1 MENFNLSNLTNSM
14 INQLNRSLAVT
25 KKSNTHLQTGKRV
38 MTPSDDLGDFSVI
51 SKVKAKVKQNAANL
65 QNLQNALSFSQ
76 VQDGALKVVSK
87 MIDRSSELKIGFES
101 ITSNASDK
109 SLYDEE
115 FKELQLEIKSIR
127 KSKFNGISL
136 FSSANGSVLFEKSQ
150 NKNNVFLGRAGRSQD
165 IAISRAGLLGSLK
178 IDKSIKSESGLI
190 NADGGADEFRLPIN
204 LASNSGELTWWQ
216 WPYGASDYFRA
227 YHGSNS
233 IHEATYGEVGNL
245 VNLNDGRVL
254 SPSPGSNHGGSA
266 NFPNT
271 PWIQDP
277 NRYNQN
283 KDIIPF
289 GRDGNK
295 SSTIELVVNESGQ
308 TASGTGWHMEYQ
320 IDYDPYT
327 LDMLDDKTVWSLAD
341 FDIVDLVQYGE
352 NLVAARAENGAS
364 QQRILGEIFELEQ
377 SSLSNESY
385 IEKEEGLDIARTIG
399 QLSLEKN
406 KISMNANLLRS
417 AQDMENKLYTEYL

>member
-1 MENFNLSNLTNSM
+1 MDNFNLSNLTNSM
-14 INQLNRSLAVT
+14 INQLNSSLAIA

-101 ITSNASDK
+101 AISNASDK

-136 FSSANGSVLFEKSQ
+136 FSSASGSVLFEKSQ

-165 IAISRAGLLGSLK
+165 IAISRAGLLGSLQ
-178 IDKSIKSESGLI
+178 IDKVFPPEIAS
-190 NADGGADEFRLPIN
+190 NAAGGGPDETRVVIN
-204 LASNSGELTWWQ
+204 LKGPSGTITWDQ
-216 WPYGASDYFRA
+216 NPYSVTDHFKAI
-227 YHGSNS
+227 HGSDVL
-233 IHEATYGEVGNL
+233 HEAVYGTGPNIELYDSPAKSGKRTLLRTGPSQSGSRTDIFKFPLNPGN
-245 VNLNDGRVL
+245 NN
-254 SPSPGSNHGGSA
+254 P
-266 NFPNT
+266 
-271 PWIQDP
+271 
-277 NRYNQN
+277 
-283 KDIIPF
+283 
-289 GRDGNK
+289 
-295 SSTIELVVNESGQ
+295 TIELIVNEFGQ
-308 TASGTGWHMEYQ
+308 TSAGTGWKSDYQ
-320 IDYDPYT
+320 IEYDPYT
-327 LDMLDDKTVWSLAD
+327 LDMLDDKTVWSLGD

-352 NLVAARAENGAS
+352 NLAAARAENGAS
-364 QQRILGEIFELEQ
+364 QQRILGEIFELQQ
-377 SSLSNESY
+377 SSLSHESY
-385 IEKEEGLDIARTIG
+385 IEKGEGLDIARAIG
-399 QLSLEKN
+399 KFNLERN
-406 KISMNANLLRS
+406 KISLNADLLRS

>member
-14 INQLNRSLAVT
+14 INQLNSSLDIA

-38 MTPSDDLGDFSVI
+38 MNPSDDLGDFSVI
-51 SKVKAKVKQNAANL
+51 SKARAKIKQNNANL

-87 MIDRSSELKIGFES
+87 MIDRSNELKIGFES
-101 ITSNASDK
+101 ITSNSSDK
-109 SLYDEE
+109 LLYDEE

-136 FSSANGSVLFEKSQ
+136 FSSASGSVLFEKSQ

-178 IDKSIKSESGLI
+178 IDKSFPPEVASNKAGGGPNESR
-190 NADGGADEFRLPIN
+190 AVIN
-204 LASNSGELTWWQ
+204 LLSNSGTITWDQ
-216 WPYGASDYFRA
+216 NPYSVTDHFKAV
-227 YHGSNS
+227 HGSDVL
-233 IHEATYGEVGNL
+233 HEAVYGTGADVELFDSPAQVGKRTLPRTGPSQSGNRTDIFKFPL
-245 VNLNDGRVL
+245 TPGNN
-254 SPSPGSNHGGSA
+254 SP
-266 NFPNT
+266 
-271 PWIQDP
+271 
-277 NRYNQN
+277 
-283 KDIIPF
+283 
-289 GRDGNK
+289 
-295 SSTIELVVNESGQ
+295 TIELIVNEFGQ
-308 TASGTGWHMEYQ
+308 TGSGTGWDANYK

-352 NLVAARAENGAS
+352 NLAAARAENGAS
-364 QQRILGEIFELEQ
+364 QQRILGEIFELQ
-377 SSLSNESY
+377 QNSLSQESY
-385 IEKEEGLDIARTIG
+385 IEKEEGLDIARAVG
-399 QLSLEKN
+399 KYNLERN
-406 KISMNANLLRS
+406 KISLNADLLRS

>member
-14 INQLNRSLAVT
+14 INQLNSSLAFA

-136 FSSANGSVLFEKSQ
+136 FSSASGSVLFEKSQ
-150 NKNNVFLGRAGRSQD
+150 NKNNIFLGRAGRSQD

-178 IDKSIKSESGLI
+178 IDKVFPPEIASNAAGGGPDES
-190 NADGGADEFRLPIN
+190 RVVIN
-204 LASNSGELTWWQ
+204 LKGPSGAITWHQ
-216 WPYGASDYFRA
+216 NPYSVTDHFKAI
-227 YHGSNS
+227 HGSDVL
-233 IHEATYGEVGNL
+233 HEAVYG
-245 VNLNDGRVL
+245 R
-254 SPSPGSNHGGSA
+254 GSNIELYDSPAKSGKRTLPRTGPSQSGSRTDIFK
-266 NFPNT
+266 FPLN
-271 PWIQDP
+271 PS
-277 NRYNQN
+277 N
-283 KDIIPF
+283 KNP
-289 GRDGNK
+289 
-295 SSTIELVVNESGQ
+295 TIELIVNEFGQ
-308 TASGTGWHMEYQ
+308 TSTGTGWKSDYQ
-320 IDYDPYT
+320 IEYDPYT
-327 LDMLDDKTVWSLAD
+327 LDMLDDKTVWSLGD

-352 NLVAARAENGAS
+352 NLAAARAENGAS
-364 QQRILGEIFELEQ
+364 QQRILGEIFELQQ
-377 SSLSNESY
+377 SSLSHESY
-385 IEKEEGLDIARTIG
+385 IEKGEGLDIARAIG
-399 QLSLEKN
+399 KFNLVRN
-406 KISMNANLLRS
+406 KISLNADLLRS

>member
-14 INQLNRSLAVT
+14 INQLNSSLAVA
-25 KKSNTHLQTGKRV
+25 KKSNIHLQTGRRV

-150 NKNNVFLGRAGRSQD
+150 NKNNIFLGRAGRSQD
-165 IAISRAGLLGSLK
+165 IAISRAGLLGSLQ
-178 IDKSIKSESGLI
+178 IDKVFPPEIAS
-190 NADGGADEFRLPIN
+190 NAAGGGPDETRVVIN
-204 LASNSGELTWWQ
+204 LKGPSGTITWDQ
-216 WPYGASDYFRA
+216 NPHSKTDHFKAI
-227 YHGSNS
+227 HGSDVL
-233 IHEATYGEVGNL
+233 HEAVYGTGPNIKL
-245 VNLNDGRVL
+245 YDSPAKSGKRTLPRTGPSQSGSRTDIFKFPLN
-254 SPSPGSNHGGSA
+254 PS
-266 NFPNT
+266 
-271 PWIQDP
+271 
-277 NRYNQN
+277 N
-283 KDIIPF
+283 KNP
-289 GRDGNK
+289 
-295 SSTIELVVNESGQ
+295 TIELIVNEFGQ
-308 TASGTGWHMEYQ
+308 TSTGTGWNSDYRIE
-320 IDYDPYT
+320 YDPYT
-327 LDMLDDKTVWSLAD
+327 LDMLDDKTVLSLGD

-352 NLVAARAENGAS
+352 NLAAARAENGAS
-364 QQRILGEIFELEQ
+364 QQRILGEIFELQQ
-377 SSLSNESY
+377 SSLSHESY
-385 IEKEEGLDIARTIG
+385 IEKGEGLDFARAIG
-399 QLSLEKN
+399 KFNLVRN
-406 KISMNANLLRS
+406 KISLNADLLRS

>member
-14 INQLNRSLAVT
+14 INQLNSSLAFA

-136 FSSANGSVLFEKSQ
+136 FSSASGSVLFEKSQ
-150 NKNNVFLGRAGRSQD
+150 NKNNIFLGRAGRSQD

-178 IDKSIKSESGLI
+178 IDKIFPPEIASNAAGGGPDES
-190 NADGGADEFRLPIN
+190 RVVIN
-204 LASNSGELTWWQ
+204 LKGPSGAITWHQ
-216 WPYGASDYFRA
+216 NPYSVTDHFKAI
-227 YHGSNS
+227 HGSDVL
-233 IHEATYGEVGNL
+233 HEAVYGTGPNIELYDSPAKSGKRTL
-245 VNLNDGRVL
+245 PRTGPSQSGSRTDIFKFPLN
-254 SPSPGSNHGGSA
+254 PS
-266 NFPNT
+266 
-271 PWIQDP
+271 
-277 NRYNQN
+277 N
-283 KDIIPF
+283 KNP
-289 GRDGNK
+289 
-295 SSTIELVVNESGQ
+295 TIELIVNEFGQ
-308 TASGTGWHMEYQ
+308 TSTGTGWKSDYQ
-320 IDYDPYT
+320 IEYDPYT
-327 LDMLDDKTVWSLAD
+327 LDMLDDKTVWSLGD

-352 NLVAARAENGAS
+352 NLAAARAENGAS
-364 QQRILGEIFELEQ
+364 QQRILGEIFELQQ
-377 SSLSNESY
+377 SSLSHESY
-385 IEKEEGLDIARTIG
+385 IEKGEGLDIARAIG
-399 QLSLEKN
+399 KFNLVRN
-406 KISMNANLLRS
+406 KISLNADLLRS